1 MNWANDLI
9 SNTRGVNWNYEA
21 PALRRSSKS
30 RWGFVID
37 NILKTICL
45 YLVWDIIS
53 YVMRHNPAFHRDNN
67 EPMGAHGFLWQIW
80 NAMGYWTALYC
91 FIRLNHTLSSALIVM
106 VGEGEPKDYPD
117 MTGPLSETTT
127 VRKFWGRTWHQSL
140 RRMVSAH
147 GKHFANVFLG
157 YPKGTLMSA
166 YLQLFV
172 AFLVSGI
179 IHGTADFVAIR
190 NVTSFYRNILFFT
203 LQAAAI
209 AFEDD
214 PLLLVDIYGTCA
226 TSKLVQCRTFGCRRV
241 DVSQKFFKKPE
252 EVFDLTPHDFM
263 MRKNVLKQVRDW
275 VKQHGKKRLR
285 EWVPIAYLYEVSI
298 MIMSDLYL
306 GWTTLSH
313 SRVHTHQLLYSDC
326 QSVSK
331 ENERLGTSSV
341 HRFDDNS
348 ILDRY
353 DISRS
358 MQYVPFELVSN
369 VSTYSVPSDPRS
381 ECGNLSH
388 HDFEA
393 MTKYQADRMM
403 SLLTYL
409 YHSRKPAWVRA
420 TYVTP
425 RNNFN
430 LEPLFL
436 NSDDPFS
443 PARLRYSIRRGIPP
457 IFHVT
462 PDDFIPSLSLSDIE
476 KIDALLRIKHSDK
489 IPPEEVK
496 QAVMGGKDVVKPLVE
511 SKMFKGKNPRKCSF
525 CSVVKDKD
533 LLVCSR

>member
-209 AFEDD
+209 AFEDGMIFLGKRMKLERV
-214 PLLLVDIYGTCA
+214 PKALGYAWVVAWLALSGPIWLETLITGRLLL
-226 TSKLVQCRTFGCRRV
+226 Q
-241 DVSQKFFKKPE
+241 
-252 EVFDLTPHDFM
+252 
-263 MRKNVLKQVRDW
+263 NVLKQVRDW

-285 EWVPIAYLYEVSI
+285 EWVPIAYLY
-298 MIMSDLYL
+298 
-306 GWTTLSH
+306 
-313 SRVHTHQLLYSDC
+313 
-326 QSVSK
+326 
-331 ENERLGTSSV
+331 ERLGTSSV

-533 LLVCSR
+533 LLVCSRV